1 MLNHISIMGRLTA
14 APELKR
20 TTSGKS
26 VTNFTLAADRDF
38 KGPNGEKQT
47 DFFEIVAWGNTA
59 EFVTKYFGKGRMAI
73 VAGRLQSREWTDS
86 NGNKR
91 KTWEIVADNVY
102 FGDSKT
108 ETTKAYSETVSDNP
122 YSDSDDDGLPF

>member
-1 MLNHISIMGRLTA
+1 MLNVCTIMGRMVA
-14 APELKR
+14 DPELKR

-38 KGPNGEKQT
+38 KGPNGEKET
-47 DFFEIVAWGNTA
+47 DFFEVVAWGNTA
-59 EFVTKYFGKGRMAI
+59 EFITKYFGKGRMAI
-73 VAGRLQSREWTDS
+73 VAGRLQSRAWTDS

-108 ETTKAYSETVSDNP
+108 ETTKAYSEPASDSA
-122 YSDSDDDGLPF
+122 YSDADDELPF

>member
-20 TTSGKS
+20 TASGKS

-73 VAGRLQSREWTDS
+73 VAGRLQSRDWTDS

-108 ETTKAYSETVSDNP
+108 EPTKAYSEPASDNP
-122 YSDSDDDGLPF
+122 YSDSDDDDLPF